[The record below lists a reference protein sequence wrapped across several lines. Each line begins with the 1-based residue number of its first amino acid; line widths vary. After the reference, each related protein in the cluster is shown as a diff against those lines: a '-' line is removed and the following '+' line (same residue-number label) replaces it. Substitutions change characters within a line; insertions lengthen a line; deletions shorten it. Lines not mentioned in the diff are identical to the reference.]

1 MNYNKQ
7 NHPFDTATQLTGE
20 SGIYY
25 GCTSECYANMV
36 GPFGGIIAATL
47 LRAVMEH
54 PERKG
59 DPVSLTIN
67 YTAPVLDGNFSIK
80 AIPTRTNRSTQH
92 WYIELCQD
100 KGIII
105 TGTAVFASRRK
116 TWSSTERN
124 FPNVPSAKEVK
135 NFSSEGLPP
144 WVYNYDMR
152 IIQGTPLALSQPN
165 PKNTSD
171 SVTLQWIQDEPR
183 RPIDFLS
190 LTAMCDA
197 FFPRIYVRRKQM
209 VPVGTVSLTVY
220 FHINSEVLTKHGD
233 KEVLGH
239 ARALQF
245 YNRFFDQTAELWS
258 PEGKLLTTTSQLVYY
273 KE

>member
-1 MNYNKQ
+1 MDINKQ
-7 NHPFDTATQLTGE
+7 NHPFDTATQLNRK

-25 GCTSECYANMV
+25 GHTSERYANMV
-36 GPFGGIIAATL
+36 GPFGGVIAATL

-59 DPVSLTIN
+59 EPVALTIN
-67 YTAPVLDGNFSIK
+67 YAAPVSDGDFNIK
-80 AIPTRTNRSTQH
+80 ATPARTNRSTQH
-92 WYIELCQD
+92 WFIKLCQD

-105 TGTAVFASRRK
+105 TGTAVFAIRRE
-116 TWSSTERN
+116 TWSSTEMK
-124 FPNVPSAKEVK
+124 FPHVPNVEEVK
-135 NFSSEGLPP
+135 SFPSEGMPP
-144 WVYNYDMR
+144 WVHNYDMKFV
-152 IIQGTPLALSQPN
+152 QGPLLAISQPST
-165 PKNTSD
+165 KDTSD
-171 SVTLQWIQDEPR
+171 SVTLQWIRDEPR

-190 LTAMCDA
+190 LAAMCDA

-209 VPVGTVSLTVY
+209 VPIGTVSLTIY
-220 FHINSEVLTKHGD
+220 FHIDSEALTEHGY

-245 YNRFFDQTAELWS
+245 RDGFFDQTAEMWS
-258 PEGKLLTTTSQLVYY
+258 PEGELLATTSQLVYY

>member
-1 MNYNKQ
+1 MDNNKQ

-25 GCTSECYANMV
+25 GYTSECYTNMV

-59 DPVSLTIN
+59 EPVSLTIN

-105 TGTAVFASRRK
+105 TGTAVFASRRE
-116 TWSSTERN
+116 TWSSTERA
-124 FPNVPSAKEVK
+124 FPNVPSANEVK
-135 NFSSEGLPP
+135 SFSSEGMPP

-152 IIQGTPLALSQPN
+152 IIQGTLLALSQPN
-165 PKNTSD
+165 QKILPILSHSNGSRMNRED
-171 SVTLQWIQDEPR
+171 PSISYHLQPC
-183 RPIDFLS
+183 
-190 LTAMCDA
+190 AMR
-197 FFPRIYVRRKQM
+197 FFPVFTCGVNKWFLLALFHLLFIFMSIRKRLLN
-209 VPVGTVSLTVY
+209 TVIKK
-220 FHINSEVLTKHGD
+220 F
-233 KEVLGH
+233 
-239 ARALQF
+239 
-245 YNRFFDQTAELWS
+245 
-258 PEGKLLTTTSQLVYY
+258 
-273 KE
+273 

>member
-165 PKNTSD
+165 PKILPILSHSNGSRMNRGD
-171 SVTLQWIQDEPR
+171 PSISYHLQRCVMRFSRVFTCGANKWFLLALFHLPFIFISIQKC
-183 RPIDFLS
+183 L
-190 LTAMCDA
+190 LN
-197 FFPRIYVRRKQM
+197 M
-209 VPVGTVSLTVY
+209 V
-220 FHINSEVLTKHGD
+220 IK
-233 KEVLGH
+233 
-239 ARALQF
+239 RC
-245 YNRFFDQTAELWS
+245 
-258 PEGKLLTTTSQLVYY
+258 
-273 KE
+273 